1 MIKRLLLAISALP
14 LLASCGVVT
23 ERGVYEGIRANQK
36 AQSPVG
42 AEGATMK
49 QLPDTISIR
58 NSAKVLRTDDF
69 LVFSHSQTG
78 QSFRRGCRMIRV

>member
-1 MIKRLLLAISALP
+1 MYLRRFDKDRGEMINRLLLAISALP

-42 AEGATMK
+42 AEGATIK
-49 QLPDTISIR
+49 QLPDYDQYKKQREGITNR
-58 NSAKVLRTDDF
+58 
-69 LVFSHSQTG
+69 
-78 QSFRRGCRMIRV
+78 